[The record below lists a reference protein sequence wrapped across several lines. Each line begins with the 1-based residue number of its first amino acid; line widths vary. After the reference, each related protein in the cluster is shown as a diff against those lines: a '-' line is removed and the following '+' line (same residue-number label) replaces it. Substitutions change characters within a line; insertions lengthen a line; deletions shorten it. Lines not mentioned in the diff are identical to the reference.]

1 MFEQNKKIAI
11 AFYEKLINDFD
22 ADGAF
27 ALYGGTTYKQHTPVI
42 EDGQQGVAKFITW
55 LRANHPNSRMEIK
68 RSFSD
73 GEIVILHC
81 HWKRSPEDLG
91 DAVVDFFRVEN
102 GKVVEHWY
110 VIQPIPATA
119 ANNNTMF

>member
-1 MFEQNKKIAI
+1 MSEQNKKNAI

-27 ALYGGTTYKQHTPVI
+27 ALYGGETYTQHTPVI
-42 EDGQQGVAKFITW
+42 EDGQQGVTKFISW
-55 LRANHPNSRMEIK
+55 LRANHPNSHTEIK
-68 RSFSD
+68 HAFSD
-73 GEIVILHC
+73 GDMVILHC

-102 GKVVEHWY
+102 GKVVEHWD

-119 ANNNTMF
+119 AHNNKMF